1 MEPTMDVGDGIR
13 LPLKTVMADGLPTN
27 FTTNPMNYNYMGNN
41 IYHPG
46 YVSTCEN
53 GDETKENVPNYLRKR
68 LKNTPQ
74 KRRTHNKRSFFLNK
88 NSILRMRV

>member
-1 MEPTMDVGDGIR
+1 MSLHIR
-13 LPLKTVMADGLPTN
+13 FIYYTYTLYYIPYISTGVV
-27 FTTNPMNYNYMGNN
+27 YNYMGNN

-53 GDETKENVPNYLRKR
+53 GDETKENVPNYLRKQ

-74 KRRTHNKRSFFLNK
+74 KRRTPNKRSFFLNK